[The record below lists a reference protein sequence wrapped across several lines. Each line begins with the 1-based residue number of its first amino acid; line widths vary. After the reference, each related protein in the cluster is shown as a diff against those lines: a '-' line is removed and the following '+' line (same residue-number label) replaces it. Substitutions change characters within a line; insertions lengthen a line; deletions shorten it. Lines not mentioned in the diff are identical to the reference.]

1 MKYFKDENLNLEF
14 NQKGF
19 VKFRLLN
26 LNQVNQLKD
35 FYYQEV
41 NEKQTSLT
49 NVGFH
54 STSNTLDNL
63 LLKKVDAFNKHI
75 LIPELN
81 RFITNIT
88 FTLSNFL
95 VKESTSD
102 STVPPHQDWLLVD
115 EAQFTS
121 LNIWISID
129 EANAKNGELKF
140 IPGSHLLCLGHR
152 ANGKPRFFD
161 EFTEK
166 LNPFFQIV
174 PTLPGECVIFHDS
187 IIHCSNKNT
196 SGKKRISC
204 VIGAYDSRAD
214 LLFYLPDSKDPNRLR
229 RFHIQPETL
238 LNMGSNYEPKV
249 NIVLEEKVNG
259 TFENWSYKEFI
270 VRLKKKYPSTKLS
283 FTDKLSLLF
292 T

>member
-26 LNQVNQLKD
+26 LNQVNQLKN

-75 LIPELN
+75 LIPELD

-121 LNIWISID
+121 LNIWISF
-129 EANAKNGELKF
+129 EE
-140 IPGSHLLCLGHR
+140 
-152 ANGKPRFFD
+152 
-161 EFTEK
+161 
-166 LNPFFQIV
+166 IV
-174 PTLPGECVIFHDS
+174 ISS
-187 IIHCSNKNT
+187 IILYLHNT
-196 SGKKRISC
+196 N
-204 VIGAYDSRAD
+204 A
-214 LLFYLPDSKDPNRLR
+214 
-229 RFHIQPETL
+229 
-238 LNMGSNYEPKV
+238 
-249 NIVLEEKVNG
+249 
-259 TFENWSYKEFI
+259 
-270 VRLKKKYPSTKLS
+270 
-283 FTDKLSLLF
+283 
-292 T
+292 